1 MAERPGTRLAS
12 FRQVPTATMR
22 PRTRKLALVA
32 HVGCSV
38 GWLGAVVTS
47 LVLAVVALA
56 SRDALI
62 VRAAY
67 LVLEPLAWWA
77 LIPFS
82 VAALV
87 TGLIQSLGTS
97 WGLLRHYW
105 VLAKLLM
112 NLSATA
118 ILLLY
123 MQTLTHLADTA
134 RTTPITGTTAALRD
148 PSPVVHATAAV
159 ALLLVA
165 LVLSVYKPRGLTP
178 YGQRAQSEQR

>member
-1 MAERPGTRLAS
+1 MS
-12 FRQVPTATMR
+12 
-22 PRTRKLALVA
+22 PRGRKLALVA
-32 HVGCSV
+32 HVGSSA

-47 LVLAVVALA
+47 LVLAVLALA
-56 SRDALI
+56 SNEAPV
-62 VRAAY
+62 VRAVY
-67 LVLEPLAWWA
+67 LVLEPLGWYT

-82 VAALV
+82 LAALL

-112 NLSATA
+112 NLFATA

-123 MQTLTHLADTA
+123 MQTLTFLADTA
-134 RTTPITGTTAALRD
+134 RTTAAIGDVDALRN
-148 PSPVVHATAAV
+148 PSPVLHAVAAV

-165 LVLSVYKPRGLTP
+165 LVLSVYKPRGQTG
-178 YGQRAQSEQR
+178 YGQRRQSQQRARPDTTATRTAPTAPVR

>member
-1 MAERPGTRLAS
+1 MAMSPLG
-12 FRQVPTATMR
+12 
-22 PRTRKLALVA
+22 RKLALVA
-32 HVGCSV
+32 HVGSSV
-38 GWLGAVVTS
+38 GWLGAVVAS

-56 SRDALI
+56 STDGQV
-62 VRAAY
+62 VRAVY
-67 LVLEPLAWWA
+67 LILEPLGWYT

-82 VAALV
+82 LAALL

-112 NLSATA
+112 NLFATG

-123 MQTLTHLADTA
+123 MQTLTFLADTA
-134 RTTPITGTTAALRD
+134 RTTSATDGMDALRN
-148 PSPVVHATAAV
+148 PSPVVHAVAAV

-165 LVLSVYKPRGLTP
+165 LVLSVHKPRGLTS
-178 YGQRAQSEQR
+178 YGQRKQSQQRTRPDSTANRTPTSPVR